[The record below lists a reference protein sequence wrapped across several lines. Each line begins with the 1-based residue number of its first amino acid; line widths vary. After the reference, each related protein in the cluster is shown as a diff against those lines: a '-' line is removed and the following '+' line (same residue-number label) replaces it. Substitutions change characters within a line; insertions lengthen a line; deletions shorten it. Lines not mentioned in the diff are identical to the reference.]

1 MIVYI
6 YDDKEGKTNAISID
20 KKNMVDEDLEFFND
34 HSIRKVWHSG
44 EEEWYLSIVDVVQV
58 LTDSSDPKQ
67 YIKKM
72 RARDKALESKWGT
85 ICTPLQML
93 APDGKMR
100 KTQAA
105 NTEGILRIIQS
116 IPSPKAEPFKTWL
129 AKVGAERLE
138 EIADPEKAME
148 RAVATYKAKGYSDK
162 WISQRLRTI
171 EIRKEL
177 TDEWQNA
184 GIKESKEFAALTNIL
199 TIAWSGKS
207 VQEYKKLKGLK
218 KENLRDNMTNTELAL
233 NLLAEVSATEISRS
247 RQPEGFSQ
255 TKEVTIA
262 GGKIAGDARK
272 ALEEQLGKV
281 NGTEGGNKL
290 LISVIEAAN
299 EYIANNRTAAAEKI
313 VDIDVSELPSDS
325 AKSLYNTISGATFAS
340 AASEFYSKAQSEYS
354 KSDYETAAEDYAKAF
369 RCDSTNVNAA
379 YYAAKCYVALSQTD
393 NAKKYYEYI
402 VNDFKTSGYYREA
415 DEYVSSH

>member
-1 MIVYI
+1 MENNIQLFENR
-6 YDDKEGKTNAISID
+6 K
-20 KKNMVDEDLEFFND
+20 
-34 HSIRKVWHSG
+34 IRTAWDN
-44 EEEWYLSIVDVVQV
+44 ENEEWYFSISDVVEI
-58 LTDSSDPKQ
+58 LTDSKDVKQ

-72 RARDKALESKWGT
+72 RSRDPELNLKWGT

-272 ALEEQLGKV
+272 ALEEQLGHSV
-281 NGTEGGNKL
+281 LSETNATTPELLDDTENNK
-290 LISVIEAAN
+290 
-299 EYIANNRTAAAEKI
+299 
-313 VDIDVSELPSDS
+313 
-325 AKSLYNTISGATFAS
+325 
-340 AASEFYSKAQSEYS
+340 
-354 KSDYETAAEDYAKAF
+354 
-369 RCDSTNVNAA
+369 
-379 YYAAKCYVALSQTD
+379 
-393 NAKKYYEYI
+393 
-402 VNDFKTSGYYREA
+402 
-415 DEYVSSH
+415 

>member
-1 MIVYI
+1 MIIYI
-6 YDDKEGKTNAISID
+6 YDDEKGKTNALSIG
-20 KKNMVDEDLEFFND
+20 KENVADEELEFFND
-34 HSIRKVWHSG
+34 RSIRKVWHSS

-58 LTDSSDPKQ
+58 LTDSADPKQ

-72 RARDKALESKWGT
+72 RARDKELEAKWGT

-184 GIKESKEFAALTNIL
+184 GINESKDFAALTNIL

-207 VQEYKKLKGLK
+207 VQEYKKLKRLK

-272 ALEEQLGKV
+272 ALEEQLGHSV
-281 NGTEGGNKL
+281 LSGTNATTPEL
-290 LISVIEAAN
+290 LDD
-299 EYIANNRTAAAEKI
+299 T
-313 VDIDVSELPSDS
+313 
-325 AKSLYNTISGATFAS
+325 
-340 AASEFYSKAQSEYS
+340 
-354 KSDYETAAEDYAKAF
+354 
-369 RCDSTNVNAA
+369 
-379 YYAAKCYVALSQTD
+379 
-393 NAKKYYEYI
+393 
-402 VNDFKTSGYYREA
+402 KTQK
-415 DEYVSSH
+415 